1 MENPLSAAGQLAV
14 YSGLILVAAL
24 FGSAFPLFRNWSDAT
39 FRLFLG
45 FAAGVLLGAA
55 FLHMAPDAFE
65 ILGKSTGFFVLVGFV
80 ALYVIE
86 KYLAVHICEARGCD
100 IHEIRTLGW
109 ATFVGLSVHAIMD
122 GVALGSAMLLATPH
136 GTEAGPHRAMGAIV
150 FFAIFAHKGPAALAL
165 TTILKEERRET
176 RGILLMNLFFA
187 LMTPLGA
194 LLTFLS
200 LSVLNSR
207 ALGAATAISIGT
219 FLHIA
224 LSDLL
229 PEVHKH
235 LGHRNRNLVAFLGGL
250 AMMALALLAG

>member
-1 MENPLSAAGQLAV
+1 MSAGGQLAV
-14 YSGLILVAAL
+14 YSGLILLAAL
-24 FGSAFPLFRNWSDAT
+24 LGSAFPLMRKWSDAQ

-55 FLHMAPDAFE
+55 FLHMAPNAFE
-65 ILGKSTGFFVLVGFV
+65 ILGQKTGVFVLVGFV
-80 ALYVIE
+80 TLYVIE

-100 IHEIRTLGW
+100 VHEIRTLGW

-122 GVALGSAMLLATPH
+122 GVALGSALLLSS
-136 GTEAGPHRAMGAIV
+136 GPHRAMGAIV

-165 TTILKEERRET
+165 ATILKEEKRET
-176 RGILLMNLFFA
+176 RGIVLMNVFFA

-200 LSVLNSR
+200 LSVLNAR
-207 ALGAATAISIGT
+207 ALGIATAISIGT

-250 AMMALALLAG
+250 AMMALVLLVE

>member
-1 MENPLSAAGQLAV
+1 MSAGGQLAI
-14 YSGLILVAAL
+14 YSFLILVAAL
-24 FGSAFPLFRNWSDAT
+24 LGSAVPLFRNWSDT
-39 FRLFLG
+39 QFRLFLG

-55 FLHMAPDAFE
+55 FLHMAPEAFK
-65 ILGKSTGFFVLVGFV
+65 ILGETAGFFVLVGFV

-100 IHEIRTLGW
+100 VHEIRALGW

-122 GVALGSAMLLATPH
+122 GVALGSALLLSSGLP
-136 GTEAGPHRAMGAIV
+136 GEPGGSHRAMGAVV

-165 TTILKEERRET
+165 AAILKEERRET
-176 RGILLMNLFFA
+176 KGILLMNLFFA

-200 LSVLNSR
+200 LSVLDSR
-207 ALGAATAISIGT
+207 ALGIASAISIGT

-250 AMMALALLAG
+250 AMMALVMLAE